1 MYSDTL
7 VVLVH
12 GFCRTAEN
20 MQYWRESLCREYEN
34 IITPDLPATHS
45 SFEECLEVLSQTI
58 AAAHPEKYA
67 RLYMA
72 CHSMGGLLAREY
84 LARYK
89 PQNARR
95 LVCVGTPHAG
105 SKLADISLLLP
116 GAGLIWPPL
125 KALKRS
131 ARKVVTSPDIP
142 GLEIGAIIGINNA
155 HWPGKLFL
163 SNSADGLVESQSAHA
178 PDVKCTVYTQ
188 VPHAPMP
195 YAAETAEL
203 IKRFF
208 NNGNFSNE

>member
-1 MYSDTL
+1 MHSDTL
-7 VVLVH
+7 VVLIH

-20 MQYWRESLCREYEN
+20 MQFWRQCLESDFPN

-45 SFEECLEVLSQTI
+45 SFEECLAILSSSI
-58 AAAHPEKYA
+58 AAAQPEKYSK
-67 RLYMA
+67 LYFA

-84 LARYK
+84 LARCK

-95 LVCVGTPHAG
+95 LVCAGTPHLG

-116 GAGLIWPPL
+116 GAGLIWKPL

-131 ARKVVTSPDIP
+131 ARKTITQPDIP
-142 GLEIGAIIGINNA
+142 GLEIGLVIGTNNA

-163 SNSADGLVESQSAHA
+163 SKSADGLVESFSAHA
-178 PDVKCTVYTQ
+178 PDAKCTVYTQ

-195 YAAETAEL
+195 YARETADL
-203 IKRFF
+203 IKKFLL
-208 NNGNFSNE
+208 NGEF